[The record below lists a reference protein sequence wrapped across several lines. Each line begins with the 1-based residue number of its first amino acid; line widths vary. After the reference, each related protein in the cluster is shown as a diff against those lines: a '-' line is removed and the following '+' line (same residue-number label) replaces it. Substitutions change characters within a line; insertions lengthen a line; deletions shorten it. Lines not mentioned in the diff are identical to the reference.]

1 MSELRKGWVFG
12 AAAYTIWGLFPV
24 YWPLLEPAGA
34 LEILAHRVVWSLL
47 FVALLLR
54 VRPRPGWWRRLRSG
68 RRTLPYLAVA
78 AVIIGVNWYTYIWAV
93 NHSHVVETSLG
104 YFINPLVTMLIGVLV
119 LHERLNRL
127 QWLAMGVAFVAVVV
141 LTVDYGRPPWIAL
154 TLAFS
159 FALYALCKKKAAA
172 GAVES
177 LAVETAVLTPVA
189 LAYLAFLQVGGGL
202 TFGHTGWAKALLLAG
217 AGVLTAIPLLFFAGA
232 ATRIPLSGLGVLQY
246 IAPTLQFLCGVL
258 VFHEPMPAVRLV
270 GFVIVWL
277 ALAIFTWEALSRRR
291 RAVAAK
297 AQALTEP
304 APAEEIR

>member
-1 MSELRKGWVFG
+1 
-12 AAAYTIWGLFPV
+12 
-24 YWPLLEPAGA
+24 
-34 LEILAHRVVWSLL
+34 VVWSLL
-47 FVALLLR
+47 FVGLLLL
-54 VRPRPGWWRRLRSG
+54 VRPRRGWWRRLRAS
-68 RRTLPYLAVA
+68 RRTVLYLAVA

-93 NHSHVVETSLG
+93 NHAHVVETSLG
-104 YFINPLVTMLIGVLV
+104 YFINPLVTMAIGVLV
-119 LHERLNRL
+119 LHERLNRM
-127 QWLAMGVAFVAVVV
+127 QWLAMGVALVAVVV

-172 GAVES
+172 QAVES

-189 LAYLAFLQVGGGL
+189 LGYLAFLQVSGGL
-202 TFGHTGWAKALLLAG
+202 TFGHTGWGKALLLVG
-217 AGVLTAIPLLFFAGA
+217 AGVMTAIPLLFFAGA

-277 ALAIFTWEALSRRR
+277 ALALFTWEALSRRR
-291 RAVAAK
+291 RTLADRAA
-297 AQALTEP
+297 ALTEP

>member
-1 MSELRKGWVFG
+1 M
-12 AAAYTIWGLFPV
+12 
-24 YWPLLEPAGA
+24 LEPAGA

-47 FVALLLR
+47 FVGLLLL
-54 VRPRPGWWRRLRSG
+54 VRPRPGWLRRMRSTS
-68 RRTLPYLAVA
+68 RRTLPLLALA
-78 AVIIGVNWYTYIWAV
+78 AAIIGINWYTYIWAV
-93 NHSHVVETSLG
+93 NHAHVVETSLG

-127 QWLAMGVAFVAVVV
+127 QWLAMSVAFVAVVV

-177 LAVETAVLTPVA
+177 LAVETAVLTPLA
-189 LAYLAFLQVGGGL
+189 LGYLAFLQVDGGL
-202 TFGHTGWAKALLLAG
+202 TFGHTGVVKALLLVC
-217 AGVLTAIPLLFFAGA
+217 AGVLTAIPLLLFTGA

-258 VFHEPMPAVRLV
+258 VFHEPMPTVRLA

-277 ALAIFTWEALSRRR
+277 ALALFTWEALTRRR
-291 RAVAAK
+291 RTLAGRAA
-297 AQALTEP
+297 ALTEP